1 MFQQLLTP
9 VSGNLG
15 LSFVV
20 AILPILTVLILL
32 GALRRPAW
40 QASLAGLVV
49 GLIIA
54 VAVWSLPVGLRL
66 TLCSTASCSRSGR

>member
-32 GALRRPAW
+32 GALRRPPGRLRSP
-40 QASLAGLVV
+40 ASSLPSSSPSGLEP
-49 GLIIA
+49 
-54 VAVWSLPVGLRL
+54 PVGLAL
-66 TLCSTASCSRSGR
+66 TPCSTASCSRSGR